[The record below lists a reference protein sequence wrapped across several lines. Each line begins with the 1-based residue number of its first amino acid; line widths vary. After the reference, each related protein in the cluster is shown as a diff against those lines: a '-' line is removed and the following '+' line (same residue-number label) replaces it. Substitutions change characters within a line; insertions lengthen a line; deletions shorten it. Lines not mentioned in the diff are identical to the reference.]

1 METIILGSLSTW
13 PNNVANM
20 FVIIS
25 VRVYLFFSTVR
36 LTEIIVA
43 IFVQKC
49 ELCQKSR
56 FSLAKTAVWNV
67 ELNSIQLVLKM
78 AQNWIKKT
86 WHELSKIE
94 LG

>member
-1 METIILGSLSTW
+1 
-13 PNNVANM
+13 M

-56 FSLAKTAVWNV
+56 FFTGKNRGVKRGI
-67 ELNSIQLVLKM
+67 ELDPTGFEWLK
-78 AQNWIKKT
+78 NGLKKT

>member
-1 METIILGSLSTW
+1 
-13 PNNVANM
+13 M

-56 FSLAKTAVWNV
+56 FSLAKTAV
-67 ELNSIQLVLKM
+67 
-78 AQNWIKKT
+78 
-86 WHELSKIE
+86 
-94 LG
+94 